1 VDENRVGDRHPVVQ
15 EYCTASRSAPD
26 AESTRCARSSR
37 ISNSHPGTKSCKANA
52 LLDFLRSHY
61 AEILYQIGDIVD
73 GWNSGRSCG
82 QAYALALRINDWYRR
97 VRFKFGRRSL
107 RIYLKR
113 FLSKAAS
120 RLTATRFDE
129 VRL

>member
-1 VDENRVGDRHPVVQ
+1 MDENRVDDRHPVVR
-15 EYCTASRSAPD
+15 EDRTASGSAPD

-37 ISNSHPGTKSCKANA
+37 ISNSHPGTKSCRADA

-82 QAYALALRINDWYRR
+82 QAYTLALRINDWYRR
-97 VRFKFGRRSL
+97 ERFKFDRRSL

-113 FLSKAAS
+113 FLSKAGS
-120 RLTATRFDE
+120 CLTAARFNE

>member
-1 VDENRVGDRHPVVQ
+1 MDENRVGDRHPVVR
-15 EYCTASRSAPD
+15 EYRTASRSTP
-26 AESTRCARSSR
+26 EVESSR
-37 ISNSHPGTKSCKANA
+37 CVRLGRISDFHLGTKSRKASA

-61 AEILYQIGDIVD
+61 AEILYLVGDIVD

-82 QAYALALRINDWYRR
+82 QAYTLALRINDWYGR

-113 FLSKAAS
+113 SLSKAGNW
-120 RLTATRFDE
+120 LTATRFNE